1 MLVLGSTY
9 IYCVHNN
16 WIGNQI
22 TYTLNEIYWI
32 EYVTDR
38 AQTCVEKKIENIIKF
53 TFEIRILY
61 LVI

>member
-38 AQTCVEKKIENIIKF
+38 AQTCVEKKLK
-53 TFEIRILY
+53 ILSNSHLKSEY
-61 LVI
+61 CTL